1 MHDRRDRFR
10 AGPGTR
16 RNHGVDGSA
25 IVQLAVETGVETLYQ
40 DVIVDRYLADEIAR
54 EEAVEQLGVEVV
66 EEVESALDAVEQ
78 DVKWGLRA

>member
-1 MHDRRDRFR
+1 
-10 AGPGTR
+10 
-16 RNHGVDGSA
+16 VDGSA